1 MKVQGL
7 VLAVSLLATCV
18 NAQAVDSLP
27 AAAFDG
33 AWTVRI
39 HCPSNTE
46 ESGAKGYK
54 YDFPATVK
62 SGFLT
67 GRHGEEGTAGSLRI
81 EGQILPDGEATLLAH
96 GRTGNPDYAAKKPA
110 SGSAYSYTIK
120 AHFEPTKGT
129 GTRVEARVC
138 NFTFSR

>member
-1 MKVQGL
+1 MKIRAL
-7 VLAVSLLATCV
+7 VLATTLAATGVAAQPV
-18 NAQAVDSLP
+18 NSSSTTR
-27 AAAFDG
+27 FDG
-33 AWTVRI
+33 AWTVQI

-54 YDFPATVK
+54 YAFPATVK
-62 SGFLT
+62 DGFLS
-67 GRHGEEGTAGSLRI
+67 GSHGEEGTAGSLRI
-81 EGQILPDGEATLLAH
+81 EGQIEPDGEATIRAH
-96 GRTGNPDYAAKKPA
+96 GRTGIPDYAAKKPP

-120 AHFEPTKGT
+120 SHFEPTKGT

>member
-1 MKVQGL
+1 MKVQT
-7 VLAVSLLATCV
+7 VVFTVSLLASAAI
-18 NAQAVDSLP
+18 AQPSNSPPTLI
-27 AAAFDG
+27 FDG

-54 YDFPATVK
+54 YEFAAIVK
-62 SGFLT
+62 NGLLT
-67 GRHGEEGTAGSLRI
+67 GSHGEEGTAGSLRI
-81 EGQILPDGEATLLAH
+81 EGQIQPNGEATFLAH
-96 GRTGNPDYAAKKPA
+96 GRTGNPDYAAKKPP

-120 AHFEPTKGT
+120 AHFEPSKGT

-138 NFTFSR
+138 NFTFRR